1 MRMFPIPE
9 AWAERVVRID
19 LIGAGGTGSQVADQ
33 LASMETTLRALGHPG
48 FEVIV
53 YDGDMVTNASVGRSR
68 YTPAD
73 VGHPKA
79 VLLAH
84 RIGLFYNVAWQAVP
98 EHHRG
103 STNAD
108 LVITCVDSALF
119 RAGLGKQF
127 SKRSSESLW
136 LDFGNGDHQAQV
148 ILGHLGK
155 PNSERRLP
163 NVFDLFPEL
172 EHMAAADREAPSCSA
187 EEAIRRQPW
196 PINRVVATLGM
207 ELLWTLFRNGSI
219 SHHGYTLTLNPLIT
233 THMPIDPAVWEFYG
247 YQCTRWDPITGT
259 RQKRASKRAKKAATR
274 AA

>member
-9 AWAERVVRID
+9 DWAERVLRID

-48 FEVIV
+48 FEVTV
-53 YDGDMVTNASVGRSR
+53 YDGDLVTNASVGRSR
-68 YTPAD
+68 FTPAD
-73 VGHPKA
+73 IGHPKA

-84 RIGLFYNVAWQAVP
+84 RIGLFYNVGWQAVP
-98 EHHRG
+98 QHHRG

-127 SKRSSESLW
+127 CKRNCESLW

-155 PNSERRLP
+155 PTSERRLP

-172 EHMAAADREAPSCSA
+172 EHMEAADREAPSCSA

-207 ELLWTLFRNGSI
+207 ELLWTLFRNGAI
-219 SHHGYTLTLNPLIT
+219 QHHGYTLTLNPLVT

-247 YQCTRWDPITGT
+247 YQGAEWPPATASQKGIGT
-259 RQKRASKRAKKAATR
+259 RRRRATR
-274 AA
+274 ATA